1 LEALSNRPTEDEL
14 PHVGDRFGDL
24 TFPQR
29 GERGCRLLRARDDLL
44 EVVVPAEGVIGGLE
58 AKLLLL

>member
-1 LEALSNRPTEDEL
+1 LEALSSRPTEDEL

-44 EVVVPAEGVIGGLE
+44 EVVVPADGR
-58 AKLLLL
+58 